1 MNKYK
6 KLIYNSGLM
15 FIGNI
20 SSKLLSFLL
29 LPFYTK
35 YLNPELYGE
44 LNMVTALISFF
55 TPILTLEIV
64 ASVFRFSNKVS
75 LKEQNK
81 VLTSSLIG
89 IIPFMLF
96 FLILGK
102 ITIFYFKI
110 DYLQKYYLIIAI
122 IFIIS
127 YINNIL
133 KENLR
138 SNSQIKIYSLI
149 GVLETFS
156 AIILNIILVPKYKIL
171 GMFYSMI
178 ISLGI
183 ISIILIYCTELNK
196 RFLIKYFD
204 IKTLKEMLVYSLP
217 LIPNAV
223 IWWII
228 GLSDRYFLK
237 YYYGFSEVGLYS
249 LANKFP
255 LILTMFFGIFYSSFQ
270 ISALDEYKTKE
281 YNSFFNNIFEM
292 VSSFLVLC
300 TIGVIFIIKPLI
312 KITISNSYSE
322 VWKFVPFLLIATL
335 FNNYASILGVNYLV
349 LKNSKGVLK
358 SSITAMTINVILNI
372 ILIPKYSIYGASVAT
387 IISYIFLFLIRKI
400 DSSKLVK
407 LNLGYKFYLINII
420 PLFMFYILVLN
431 IKEYQKYFLMGILI
445 IVFLI
450 LEYKKILIILKLFLE
465 KVRRNKNDNKI

>member
-35 YLNPELYGE
+35 YLNPGLYGE
-44 LNMVTALISFF
+44 LNMMTALISFF
-55 TPILTLEIV
+55 TPVLTLEIV

-96 FLILGK
+96 SLILGK
-102 ITIFYFKI
+102 IIVVYLKI

-156 AIILNIILVPKYKIL
+156 AIILNIVLVPKYKIL
-171 GMFYSMI
+171 GMFYSMV
-178 ISLGI
+178 ISYGI
-183 ISIILIYCTELNK
+183 ISIALVYCTNLNK

-204 IKTLKEMLVYSLP
+204 IKTLKQMLIYSLP

-223 IWWII
+223 IWWVI
-228 GLSDRYFLK
+228 GLSDRFFLK

-270 ISALDEYKTKE
+270 ISALDEYETKE
-281 YNSFFNNIFEM
+281 YNNFFNNIFET
-292 VSSFLVLC
+292 VSSFLVFC
-300 TIGVIFIIKPLI
+300 TIGIIFIIKPLI
-312 KITISNSYSE
+312 EILISNNYGE

-358 SSITAMTINVILNI
+358 SSVIAMVVNIVLNI
-372 ILIPKYSIYGASVAT
+372 VLIPKYSIYGASVAT
-387 IISYIFLFLIRKI
+387 IISYVFLFLIRKI
-400 DSSKLVK
+400 DSSRLIR

-420 PLFMFYILVLN
+420 PLIMFCILLLN
-431 IKEYQKYFLMGILI
+431 IKEYQKYFLMGVLI
-445 IVFLI
+445 IVFLV
-450 LEYKKILIILKLFLE
+450 LEYKKILIILKLFL
-465 KVRRNKNDNKI
+465 RKIKKTEI